1 MNIAL
6 AFCLEGKTVEL
17 AILSDVLET
26 AGAPSA
32 VGEAIR
38 IVNGTSLD
46 DLALDEPRAMGYTLK
61 AMQAGLWALVQGDSF
76 EEALVAVVNQGG
88 DTDTNGAVAGAMLG
102 GRYGDGDIPERW
114 LRCIAG
120 REQLESLALQL
131 LSRCETSG

>member
-6 AFCLEGKTVEL
+6 VFYLDDKTVEL
-17 AILSDVLET
+17 AMLSYALET

-38 IVNGTSLD
+38 IVQGSSINN
-46 DLALDEPRAMGYTLK
+46 LALDDPRAMGYTLK

-76 EEALVAVVNQGG
+76 KEALVAVVNEGG

-102 GRYGDGDIPERW
+102 GRYGDGEIPGRW
-114 LRCIAG
+114 LKCIAG
-120 REQLESLALQL
+120 RERLEGLALQL
-131 LSRCETSG
+131 LSQC